1 MYKKLYIKI
10 IQIIKLIQQD
20 ESIDINMIDTWINQ
34 D

>member
-10 IQIIKLIQQD
+10 IQIIKLIQRD